1 MKLAALCSA
10 ATLLFSAAG
19 AHAASNE
26 YTPLMKAKKFAEA
39 ERLAAT
45 RLAADP
51 NNAAAL
57 AARSMAIAGAG
68 VQSRIP
74 EAIKYAEQCVKV
86 HAANAECHL
95 TLGNMLGW
103 KAMTGGMLSAMGY
116 AGDIRDAFK
125 KAVELDPRNL
135 DARFSL
141 LQFYM
146 MAPAIAGGGSSKAA
160 GLVTQTTA
168 LDPEAGKIM
177 QAMLEADSGA
187 LAKAEAIAA
196 TVRAGTNEE
205 LLDRHESLYN
215 TVTIKYLNDKKVADA
230 ERNAQAALRFYPASE
245 FAAFAQA
252 RVRQEQGRHR
262 EAVTALE
269 ALLAKN
275 PPRAYILYRV
285 GQSQQALG
293 DKARAIAAYEK
304 ALAIQP
310 ALNPKQ
316 KSDAQSQLA
325 SLKG

>member
-1 MKLAALCSA
+1 MKLAAAVLLLCATA
-10 ATLLFSAAG
+10 AQ
-19 AHAASNE
+19 AASNE
-26 YTPLMKAKKFAEA
+26 YTPLMKAKKYAEA

-51 NNAAAL
+51 SNAAAL
-57 AARSMAIAGAG
+57 AARSAAIAAVGNQA
-68 VQSRIP
+68 RIA
-74 EAIKYAEQCVKV
+74 EAVKYAEQCVKA
-86 HAANAECHL
+86 HPGNAECHL

-103 KAMTGGMLSAMGY
+103 KAMSGGIMSAIGY

-146 MAPAIAGGGSSKAA
+146 MAPAIAGGGSSKAS

-177 QAMLEADSGA
+177 QAMLEADGGN
-187 LAKAEAIAA
+187 LARAETIAS
-196 TVRAGTNEE
+196 TLRPGTNEE

-215 TVTIKYLNDKKVADA
+215 TITIKYLNDKKMAEA
-230 ERNAQAALRFYPASE
+230 ERNAQAALRAYPASE

-262 EAVTALE
+262 EALAALE
-269 ALLAKN
+269 ALLAKH
-275 PPRAYILYRV
+275 PPRAYVLYRV

-293 DKARAIAAYEK
+293 DKAKAMSAYEK
-304 ALAIQP
+304 ALASTP

-316 KSDAQSQLA
+316 KSDAQTQLA
-325 SLKG
+325 ALKG